1 MIKPVQNR
9 STRAVAMLGQ
19 NQASVANSGVS
30 LQAHQTPTGFLKVRK
45 QFLFSAL
52 AGLGNLAGSQVL
64 RLAGNLALTRLL
76 FPEVFG
82 LMALVNVFLM
92 GIALLSDLGI
102 GASIVQ
108 RAATPDLTYLRT
120 AWTLQTLRAVLLWFV
135 TTALAWPLAHFYNE
149 PKLLLILPAVGITQ
163 IIAGFE
169 STAVHLCV
177 RNLRQGLTEMLDL
190 ATAVV
195 GTASAILIAW
205 WYQSV
210 WALVISGMISA
221 VFRTTVTYFLPGQIQ
236 HRFALDRAH
245 VRELVHFGKWLLLA
259 SAFTFLA
266 SEGDRII
273 LGKFLTLSQLGIYT
287 VAFFFAQA
295 VTMVTRGISQRV
307 LFPVLSRLK
316 EESQA
321 VQVVEFR
328 RYYLLILG
336 ASLLPIGIF
345 LLGGPLIIEVL
356 YDDRYLMA
364 GPLLQILALGASGAT
379 LRALIGPVLLS
390 RGNSYGRMLFCGVE
404 AFTILV
410 TMSIGGAIWG
420 LYGFT
425 GGFVVAQ
432 YLAWLPGIY
441 YLRKYGVWCPKIDL
455 LYLTITT
462 FLAVCG
468 FLLWPDR
475 L

>member
-1 MIKPVQNR
+1 MPEVGHLL
-9 STRAVAMLGQ
+9 AVGLPTSSAT
-19 NQASVANSGVS
+19 
-30 LQAHQTPTGFLKVRK
+30 QAHQSPAAFLGVRK
-45 QFLFSAL
+45 QFIFSAL

-64 RLAGNLALTRLL
+64 RLAGNLILTRLL

-108 RAATPDLTYLRT
+108 RAAAPDVSFLRT
-120 AWTLQTLRAVLLWFV
+120 AWTLQTLRAVLLWFA

-149 PKLLLILPAVGITQ
+149 PKLLLILPVVGITQ
-163 IIAGFE
+163 IISGFE

-190 ATAVV
+190 ATAFV

-205 WYQSV
+205 QFQSV

-221 VFRTTVTYFLPGQIQ
+221 TFRTTITYFLPGQIQ
-236 HRFALDRAH
+236 HRFAWDRAH

-273 LGKFLTLSQLGIYT
+273 LGKFLTLTQLGIYT

-316 EESQA
+316 GESVA
-321 VQVVEFR
+321 VQSTEFR
-328 RYYLLILG
+328 RYYRLILG
-336 ASLLPIGIF
+336 CSLLPIGVF
-345 LLGGPLIIEVL
+345 LLAGPFIIELL
-356 YDDRYLMA
+356 YDDRYLSA
-364 GPLLQILALGASGAT
+364 GPLLQILALGAAGAT

-390 RGNSYGRMLFCGVE
+390 RGNSYGRMLICAIE
-404 AFTILV
+404 AFTIIV

-432 YLAWLPGIY
+432 YLAWIPGIV
-441 YLRKYGVWCPKIDL
+441 YLRKYGVWSPKTDL
-455 LYLTITT
+455 LYLTLTT
-462 FLAVCG
+462 LLAVGG
-468 FLLWPDR
+468 FLLWPHR
-475 L
+475 F